1 MARAPRKTTE
11 KKTKKRASALTDRH
25 VPLSAFQSAWVDSI
39 VDEVAAAGGPTF
51 TREQVL
57 HALVDAA
64 VGRKLDPGAIKSA
77 DDLRRAFGAI
87 DLRSVEKM
95 LKDRPRMEEGLLKAL
110 EDTIK

>member
-1 MARAPRKTTE
+1 MARAPRKTT
-11 KKTKKRASALTDRH
+11 KKSAPTGAKKSQIPLT
-25 VPLSAFQSAWVDSI
+25 PFQSAWVDSI
-39 VDEVAAAGGPTF
+39 VDEVRASGGPTF
-51 TREQVL
+51 SREQIL

-64 VGRKLDPGAIKSA
+64 VGRKLDPATIKSA

-87 DLRSVEKM
+87 DLRTVEKM

>member
-1 MARAPRKTTE
+1 MPRAPGKSTKK
-11 KKTKKRASALTDRH
+11 KKTNQGATRQ
-25 VPLSAFQSAWVDSI
+25 VPLTAFQSAWIDSI
-39 VDEVAAAGGPTF
+39 VEEVAAAGGPTF
-51 TREQVL
+51 TREQIL

-64 VGRKLDPGAIKSA
+64 VGRKLDPAAIKSA

-95 LKDRPRMEEGLLKAL
+95 LKDRPRMDEGLLKAL

>member
-1 MARAPRKTTE
+1 MARPPRKITK
-11 KKTKKRASALTDRH
+11 KKTSGPPTRARAIPLT
-25 VPLSAFQSAWVDSI
+25 AFQSAWVDSI
-39 VDEVAAAGGPTF
+39 VAEIADAGGPRF
-51 TREQVL
+51 TREQIL

-64 VGRKLDPGAIKSA
+64 VGRKVDSAAIKSA

-95 LKDRPRMEEGLLKAL
+95 LKERPRMEQGLLKAL